1 MANGRCKMEDGRCM
15 ENGKWMMED
24 AWDSPF
30 PFAICHFTFQHPFPF
45 TIFHFTFLT
54 LLSSLFFI
62 FTLMEPVLKRLGIKD
77 LAEDDR
83 PREKLATLGRQ
94 ALSDAEL
101 IAIILRSGNNK
112 ETALQLAQRMLA
124 ENNNSINDLA
134 RLSVNELKKYRGVG
148 ETKAVTIVAAFELGQ
163 RKREQGQTKKARIQS
178 SHSAYELLAP
188 RLSDLRH
195 EEFRMLLLDRSNQVM
210 KDVFISSGGIS
221 GTVVDIR
228 LLCKQ
233 AIDHGASGVIL
244 AHNHPSGQVRPSK
257 EDKELTKRIRE
268 GLKLFDITLHDHII
282 VGDKTYFSFADEHL
296 IE

>member
-1 MANGRCKMEDGRCM
+1 
-15 ENGKWMMED
+15 
-24 AWDSPF
+24 
-30 PFAICHFTFQHPFPF
+30 
-45 TIFHFTFLT
+45 
-54 LLSSLFFI
+54 
-62 FTLMEPVLKRLGIKD
+62 MEPVLKRLGIKD

-83 PREKLATLGRQ
+83 PREKLATLGRH

-101 IAIILRSGNNK
+101 IAIILRSGNNQ

-124 ENNNSINDLA
+124 ENNHSVNDLG
-134 RLSVNELKKYRGVG
+134 RLSINELKKYRGVG
-148 ETKAVTIVAAFELGQ
+148 ETKAVTILAAFELGRR
-163 RKREQGQTKKARIQS
+163 RKEQNQGKKPKILS
-178 SHSAYELLAP
+178 SFNAYELLAP

-195 EEFRMLLLDRSNQVM
+195 EEFRMLVLDRSNQVV
-210 KDVFISSGGIS
+210 KDVFISSGGIN

-233 AIDHGASGVIL
+233 AIDCGANGVIL

-257 EDKELTKRIRE
+257 EDKELTRRIRE

-296 IE
+296 IQ